1 MAVADMGRQVLRNRW
16 VANAVDY
23 LPKGQLLPEDVWR
36 RRHLAL
42 SYLLRLHVLG
52 IFIFA
57 LIQGRGVTHSA
68 LEAGIVAAFA
78 IGASISWLPRKVT
91 SAMCAVGLITCSAVL
106 VHLAEG
112 NIEVHFHFFVMVGI
126 LTLYQDWVPFLLAIG
141 FVVIHHGVFGMLAPE
156 EVYSHPAAVAHPFRW
171 ALIHGGFVL
180 AASVASV
187 VAWRL
192 NEEQALRDSL
202 TRLANRTLFND
213 RVSHAVART
222 TRSRGRLAVLFI
234 DVDNFKNIN
243 DTLGHGAGDQL
254 LTTIAERIKGCVRT
268 GDTVARLGG
277 DEFAILLEDVGGDP
291 ETRIVAERILDS
303 FQSPFCVR
311 GKERFVSASVGVAM
325 STPGANVEE
334 LLRNADM
341 AMYTAKREGKNAYR
355 VFQTSMQT
363 EVLEKVELERDL
375 ALGIERAEFVVHY
388 QPLVDVNTGRVK
400 GVEALVR
407 WQHPDRGLLQPG
419 EFIDAAEQSGA
430 IVPLGWWVLDQACAQ
445 GRVWRDETLDANFT
459 VSVNLSPRQFNEPD
473 VIQRVQS
480 ALQANRLPP
489 QALVLEVT
497 EGIMLFDSAETVE
510 RLHALKGLGV
520 QLAIDDFG
528 TGYSSLSY
536 LRRLPFDIIKID
548 KLFVDGIAAGPT
560 ESAFAQAIMRL
571 ARTLELETVAEGVEG
586 ADQLEVLR
594 GMNCESAQGYYFAKP
609 LTVEGVDALLGAA
622 RVHKGVAT
630 T

>member
-1 MAVADMGRQVLRNRW
+1 MAVADVGRQMLRNRW
-16 VANAVDY
+16 IAAGTDY

-36 RRHLAL
+36 RRHQAL

-52 IFIFA
+52 IFIFGLA
-57 LIQGRGVTHSA
+57 QGRGVTHSA
-68 LEAGIVAAFA
+68 LEASIVAAFA
-78 IGASISWLPRKVT
+78 IGASIEYFPRKVT
-91 SAMCAVGLITCSAVL
+91 SAMCSLGLITSSAVL
-106 VHLAEG
+106 VHLADG
-112 NIEVHFHFFVMVGI
+112 SIEVHFHFFVMVGI

-141 FVVIHHGVFGMLAPE
+141 YVVLHHGVYGMVAPE
-156 EVYSHPAAVAHPFRW
+156 EVYSHPAAIAHPFRW

-222 TRSRGRLAVLFI
+222 TRSRGKLAVLFI

-277 DEFAILLEDVGGDP
+277 DEFALLLEDVSGGP
-291 ETRIVAERILDS
+291 EAHVVAERILDS
-303 FQSPFCVR
+303 FQAPFCVR

-325 STPGANVEE
+325 STPGATVEE

-341 AMYTAKREGKNAYR
+341 AMYTAKREGKSAYR

-363 EVLEKVELERDL
+363 EVLERVELERDL
-375 ALGIERAEFVVHY
+375 TLGIERGEFVVHY
-388 QPLVDVNTGRVK
+388 QPLVDVDTGKVK

-407 WQHPDRGLLQPG
+407 WQHPDRGLLHPG

-430 IVPLGWWVLDQACAQ
+430 IVPLGWWVLNQACAQ
-445 GRVWRDETLDANFT
+445 GRVWRDETLDEHFT

-473 VIQRVQS
+473 VIEQVRAAVQ
-480 ALQANRLPP
+480 AHRLPP

-594 GMNCESAQGYYFAKP
+594 GMNCESAQGYFFAKP

-622 RVHKGVAT
+622 RLQKGLT
-630 T
+630 PT